1 MEGVKEMRLKIGI
14 VLVSLMLLVISP
26 VAEAVEE
33 QRVEETDP
41 SFVWMGEWDS
51 ANNAQCTEV
60 TGVPGDLSGGTTK
73 VTRSSDPSPG
83 TKVDITFTGT
93 GIALIYAT

>member
-41 SFVWMGEWDS
+41 SFVWMGEWD
-51 ANNAQCTEV
+51 CE
-60 TGVPGDLSGGTTK
+60 
-73 VTRSSDPSPG
+73 
-83 TKVDITFTGT
+83 
-93 GIALIYAT
+93 